1 MRLMLTTLLLLL
13 ALAWLRAQDERPDK
27 RQLRDMVLLE
37 DGSWLRGI
45 VSDITPDT
53 IYLDMPMGPTLAIA
67 RHQIRKLT
75 VRGRRIA
82 PGKGHRPDRAPAAL
96 PLDVEGV
103 RPEPLPMPR
112 GTALQAA
119 IGLLPG
125 LDANGNFSMGGS
137 SELGWRRHPRRGPGF
152 GLVAG
157 ISRYDYS
164 DPSFVTLSGE
174 LSMALPNTRWRLGA
188 AAGMSVPFVLSA
200 RRDLESRRLGLTG
213 RAWVGRL
220 LYTDAQMH
228 PMVLQAG
235 IRWQQAHYSL
245 RTTTDF
251 QIVDATFLRYELR
264 LVMLA
269 FASKRKKRR

>member
-1 MRLMLTTLLLLL
+1 MRPLLTILILLL
-13 ALAWLRAQDERPDK
+13 ALPSLRAQHERPDK
-27 RQLRDMVLLE
+27 RQLRDMVLLK
-37 DGSWLRGI
+37 DGSYLRGI

-53 IYLDMPMGPTLAIA
+53 IYLDMPMGHTLAIA
-67 RHQIRKLT
+67 RHQIRKLM
-75 VRGRRIA
+75 VRGRRVDL
-82 PGKGHRPDRAPAAL
+82 GKEHRPGSAEAL
-96 PLDVEGV
+96 PLEVEGV

-125 LDANGNFSMGGS
+125 LDAEGHFSMGGT
-137 SELGWRRHPRRGPGF
+137 SELGWRRHPRHGPGL

-157 ISRYDYS
+157 ISKYDYS

-174 LSMALPNTRWRLGA
+174 LSLALPKTRWRLGA
-188 AAGMSVPFVLSA
+188 AAGMSMPFVLSS

-220 LYTDAQMH
+220 LYTDAQLH

-245 RTTTDF
+245 RTTTEF